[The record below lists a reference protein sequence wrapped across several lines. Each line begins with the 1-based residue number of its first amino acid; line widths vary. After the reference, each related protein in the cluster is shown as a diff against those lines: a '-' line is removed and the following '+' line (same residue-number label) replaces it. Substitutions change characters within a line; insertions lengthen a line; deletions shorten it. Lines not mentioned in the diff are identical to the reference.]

1 MKFFKYISLSMI
13 LVTALFSG
21 CKEKEAS
28 FEDPYQGGIAPLGI
42 KIDRQQ
48 IPVPSV
54 GMAGTVI
61 TFKATGLVPHKDKIQ
76 FLFNGEKAEITEITE
91 TGIKAKVPGRA
102 SSGVTSFVI
111 DGQLVFGPNFTVTGF
126 VKKDPTFKVVAGTD
140 GPVDKIYPLAGGNL
154 LLLGGFTNYD
164 NKGIVKR
171 INRIA
176 RIFPDGTW
184 DRSLLSGSA
193 ANGDLYGM
201 AVVNSQ
207 WYLGGAFSGYAQ
219 RGGINNI
226 TRVSNQ
232 GTIDTMIQETYT
244 KKLIYVPT
252 FNGGTDGAITEI
264 YAYNNKIIATGNF
277 KYYVSRRYDQPS
289 RQLKDSTVIDTVDV
303 RQLVRFNTNGTLDK
317 TWRFDPNATGYGGK
331 KGKSLPGA
339 NGYIRTIMHSD
350 GKILVHGNFTKFDDQ
365 PAGYIT
371 RLNADGTIDP
381 TFNPGGAGA
390 DFVVSYASYNE
401 VTKKYLLC
409 GTFKKFNGVAAESLV
424 MLNYDGS
431 VDQSFVP
438 KKFVGGFPDFTK
450 QLSDGLCLIGGY
462 FKTYD
467 GVNRQGFL
475 ILTDKGEIADGYNN
489 VGNLLGKINNVF
501 ETKSADNK
509 RALLIVGSFFLFDN
523 LETHNIVKVTL
534 EN

>member
-1 MKFFKYISLSMI
+1 MI

-102 SSGVTSFVI
+102 SSGVTAFVI
-111 DGQLVFGPNFTVTGF
+111 DGQLVFGPNFTVTGL

-140 GPVDKIYPLAGGNL
+140 GPVYKIYPLAGDNL
-154 LLLGGFTNYD
+154 LLLGGFQNYD
-164 NKGIVKR
+164 NKGIVKP
-171 INRIA
+171 INRIV

-184 DRSLLSGSA
+184 DRSLLSGPA

-226 TRVSNQ
+226 TKVSNQ

-244 KKLIYVPT
+244 KKLIYVPR

-264 YAYNNKIIATGNF
+264 YAYNNKIIGTGNF
-277 KYYVSRRYDQPS
+277 KYYVSRRYDQPT
-289 RQLKDSTVIDTVDV
+289 RLLKDSTIIDTVDV
-303 RQLVRFNTNGTLDK
+303 RQLVRFNTDGTLDK

-331 KGKSLPGA
+331 KGKSLPGS
-339 NGYIRTIMHSD
+339 NGFIRTLMHTD

-390 DFVVSYASYNE
+390 DFVVGYASYNE
-401 VTKKYLLC
+401 VTKKYLLS

-450 QLSDGLCLIGGY
+450 QLSDGLCLIGGD

-475 ILTDKGEIADGYNN
+475 IVTDKGEIADGYNN
-489 VGNLLGKINNVF
+489 VGNLLGRINNVF

>member
-102 SSGVTSFVI
+102 SSGVTAFVI
-111 DGQLVFGPNFTVTGF
+111 DGQLVFGPNFTVTGL

-140 GPVDKIYPLAGGNL
+140 GPVYKIYTLAGDNL
-154 LLLGGFTNYD
+154 LLLGGFQNYD
-164 NKGIVKR
+164 NKGIVKP
-171 INRIA
+171 INRIV

-184 DRSLLSGSA
+184 DRSLLSGPA

-226 TRVSNQ
+226 TKVSNQ

-244 KKLIYVPT
+244 KKLIYVPR

-264 YAYNNKIIATGNF
+264 YAFNNKIIGTGNF
-277 KYYVSRRYDQPS
+277 KYYVSRRYDQPT
-289 RQLKDSTVIDTVDV
+289 RLLKDSTVIDTVDV
-303 RQLVRFNTNGTLDK
+303 RQLVRFNTDGTLDK

-331 KGKSLPGA
+331 KGKSLPGS
-339 NGYIRTIMHSD
+339 NGFIRTLMHTD
-350 GKILVHGNFTKFDDQ
+350 GKILVFGNFTKFDDQ

-390 DFVVSYASYNE
+390 DFVVGYASYNE
-401 VTKKYLLC
+401 VTKKYLLS
-409 GTFKKFNGVAAESLV
+409 GTFKKFNGVASESLV

-450 QLSDGLCLIGGY
+450 QLSDGLCLIGGD

-475 ILTDKGEIADGYNN
+475 IVTDKGEIADGYNN
-489 VGNLLGKINNVF
+489 VGNLLGRINNVF

>member
-1 MKFFKYISLSMI
+1 MI
-13 LVTALFSG
+13 LATALISG

-28 FEDPYQGGIAPLGI
+28 FDDPYQGGIAPLGI

-48 IPVPSV
+48 IPVPAV

-61 TFKATGLVPHKDKIQ
+61 TFKATGLMPHKDKIQ

-126 VKKDPTFKVVAGTD
+126 VKKDPTFKVVAGTN
-140 GPVDKIYPLAGGNL
+140 GPVDKIYQLAGGNL

-164 NKGIVKR
+164 NKGIVKP

-331 KGKSLPGA
+331 KGKSLPGS

-390 DFVVSYASYNE
+390 DFVISYASYNE

-450 QLSDGLCLIGGY
+450 QLNDGLCLIGGY

-475 ILTDKGEIADGYNN
+475 ILNDKGEIADGYNN

-509 RALLIVGSFFLFDN
+509 RALLIAGSFFVFDN
-523 LETHNIVKVTL
+523 IETNNIIRVTL

>member
-13 LVTALFSG
+13 LATVVFTG

-28 FEDPYQGGIAPLGI
+28 FEDPYQGGVAPLGI

-61 TFKATGLVPHKDKIQ
+61 TFKATGLVPHKDKVQ

-91 TGIKAKVPGRA
+91 AGIKAKVPGRA
-102 SSGVTSFVI
+102 SSGVTAFVI

-140 GPVDKIYPLAGGNL
+140 GPVDKIYELAGGNL
-154 LLLGGFTNYD
+154 LLLGGFQNYD
-164 NKGIVKR
+164 NKGIVKP
-171 INRIA
+171 INRIV

-184 DRSLLSGSA
+184 DRSLLSGPA

-331 KGKSLPGA
+331 KGKSWPGS

-509 RALLIVGSFFLFDN
+509 RALLIAGSFFIFDN

>member
-102 SSGVTSFVI
+102 SSGVTAFVI
-111 DGQLVFGPNFTVTGF
+111 DGQLVFGPNFTVTGL

-140 GPVDKIYPLAGGNL
+140 GPIYKIYPLAGDNL
-154 LLLGGFTNYD
+154 LLLGGFQNYD
-164 NKGIVKR
+164 NKGIVKA
-171 INRIA
+171 INRIV

-184 DRSLLSGSA
+184 DRSLLSGPA

-226 TRVSNQ
+226 TKVSNQ

-244 KKLIYVPT
+244 KKLIYVPR
-252 FNGGTDGAITEI
+252 FNGGTDGAITEV
-264 YAYNNKIIATGNF
+264 YAYNNKIIGTGNF
-277 KYYVSRRYDQPS
+277 KYYVSRRYDQPT
-289 RQLKDSTVIDTVDV
+289 RLLKDSTIIDTVDV
-303 RQLVRFNTNGTLDK
+303 RQLVRFNTDGTLDK

-331 KGKSLPGA
+331 KGKSLPGS
-339 NGYIRTIMHSD
+339 NGFIRTIMHTD
-350 GKILVHGNFTKFDDQ
+350 GKILVFGNFTKFDDQ
-365 PAGYIT
+365 SAGYIT
-371 RLNADGTIDP
+371 RLNPDGTIDP

-390 DFVVSYASYNE
+390 DFVVGYASYNE
-401 VTKKYLLC
+401 VTKKYLLS
-409 GTFKKFNGVAAESLV
+409 GTFKKFNGVASESLV

-450 QLSDGLCLIGGY
+450 QLSDGLCLIGGD

-475 ILTDKGEIADGYNN
+475 IVTDKGEIADGYNN
-489 VGNLLGKINNVF
+489 VGNLLGRINNVF

>member
-102 SSGVTSFVI
+102 SSGVTAFVI
-111 DGQLVFGPNFTVTGF
+111 DGQLVFGPNFTVTGL

-140 GPVDKIYPLAGGNL
+140 GPIYKIYPLAGDNL
-154 LLLGGFTNYD
+154 LLLGGFQNYD
-164 NKGIVKR
+164 NKGIVKA
-171 INRIA
+171 INRIV

-184 DRSLLSGSA
+184 DRSLLSGPA

-226 TRVSNQ
+226 TKVSNQ

-244 KKLIYVPT
+244 KKLIYVPR

-264 YAYNNKIIATGNF
+264 YAYNNKVIATGNF
-277 KYYVSRRYDQPS
+277 KYYVSRRYDQPT
-289 RQLKDSTVIDTVDV
+289 RLLKDSTIIDTVDV
-303 RQLVRFNTNGTLDK
+303 RQLVRFNTDGSLDK

-331 KGKSLPGA
+331 KGKSLPGS
-339 NGYIRTIMHSD
+339 NGFIRTLMHTD
-350 GKILVHGNFTKFDDQ
+350 GKILVFGNFTKFDDAT
-365 PAGYIT
+365 AGYIT
-371 RLNADGTIDP
+371 RLNPDGTIDP

-390 DFVVSYASYNE
+390 DFVVGYASYNE
-401 VTKKYLLC
+401 VTKKYLLS

-450 QLSDGLCLIGGY
+450 QLSDGLCLIGGD

-475 ILTDKGEIADGYNN
+475 IVTDKGEIADGYNN
-489 VGNLLGKINNVF
+489 VGNLLGRINNVF